1 MRQALGGR
9 RGVGGTGK
17 MTCCSC
23 SVIRNGAQECLAL
36 ARCRPPDRVPENKCV
51 NRAYGAGV
59 AEGLCGI
66 GVWLSIF

>member
-1 MRQALGGR
+1 MIDAHPRSNTA
-9 RGVGGTGK
+9 
-17 MTCCSC
+17 S
-23 SVIRNGAQECLAL
+23 A
-36 ARCRPPDRVPENKCV
+36 ARPSAEKENINLNKCV